1 MCHVWAM
8 ISTYV
13 VNCLKLVVQL
23 CRQDFVI
30 CLCVLIDI
38 SILETVYVPDSMWCE
53 LFVPDSNWESIFKFS
68 LKSGFCL
75 ILLKE
80 AKSTLQFFFRIPRP
94 SSCFVVGMM
103 VQFGPSVRPSVLV
116 DYIFCPHEC
125 VAAWPFV
132 RLKDGITL

>member
-53 LFVPDSNWESIFKFS
+53 LFVPDSIWESIFKFS

-75 ILLKE
+75 ISLKE
-80 AKSTLQFFFRIPRP
+80 AKSTLQFFFSNSLSVIVFCSGNDGPIWSIC
-94 SSCFVVGMM
+94 SSV
-103 VQFGPSVRPSVLV
+103 
-116 DYIFCPHEC
+116 CPC
-125 VAAWPFV
+125 
-132 RLKDGITL
+132 

>member
-38 SILETVYVPDSMWCE
+38 SILEIVYVPDSMWCE
-53 LFVPDSNWESIFKFS
+53 LFVPNSIWESNFTFS
-68 LKSGFCL
+68 LRSGFCFPP
-75 ILLKE
+75 LKM
-80 AKSTLQFFFRIPRP
+80 AKSSILFYVPISSSVIVVLSWMRSSTFRLECIRWP
-94 SSCFVVGMM
+94 SL
-103 VQFGPSVRPSVLV
+103 SVRPSVLLGF
-116 DYIFCPHEC
+116 IF
-125 VAAWPFV
+125 
-132 RLKDGITL
+132 LS